1 MRRLVLDAS
10 VVTAWCF
17 EDEKTP
23 YTERLLD
30 LLAADGEALV
40 PAVWPAE
47 VTNALLSAM
56 RSRRMALA
64 QVRAFLNRLAGFAI
78 TIDPV
83 QTQRVFDSVLSVAR
97 ECNLTTYDAAYLEL
111 ALRDGLPLATLD
123 RALRKAAKAAGVAI
137 AEGSP

>member
-1 MRRLVLDAS
+1 LRRLVLDAA
-10 VVTAWCF
+10 VVVAWCF

-30 LLAADGEALV
+30 LLAAGGEALV

-47 VTNALLSAM
+47 VTNALLSAE
-56 RSRRMALA
+56 RSRRIALA
-64 QVRAFLNRLAGFAI
+64 QVRLFLDRLAGFAI

-83 QTQRVFDSVLSVAR
+83 QTARAFDSVLSVAR
-97 ECNLTTYDAAYLEL
+97 ERNLTTYDAAYLEL
-111 ALRDGLPLATLD
+111 ALRERLPLATLD

-137 AEGSP
+137 LEG